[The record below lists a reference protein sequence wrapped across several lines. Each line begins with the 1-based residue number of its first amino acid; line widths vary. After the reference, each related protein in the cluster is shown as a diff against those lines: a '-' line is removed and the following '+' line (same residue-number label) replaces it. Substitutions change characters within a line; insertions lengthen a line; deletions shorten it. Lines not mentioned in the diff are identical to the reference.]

1 MRSLSLLPLPLL
13 LLAAAQLSLADRER
27 FRPYEI
33 LGVKRSASPEEIK
46 KGYRR
51 LVKELHPDKN
61 KAPDAEDK
69 FVRLTKAYELLSDPE
84 RRRMYDNHGVT
95 EDTPNFNKKHDYS
108 QYNRHGDPFD
118 HLRDVF
124 GDSFHSFRSGNA
136 RENIFHKQ
144 SITYRA
150 VSMFSRMANRMIE
163 ISEILYDRVTLFS
176 QVSSALVFS

>member
-61 KAPDAEDK
+61 KAPDAGDK

-95 EDTPNFNKKHDYS
+95 EDTPNFNKKHDYN

-118 HLRDVF
+118 HL
-124 GDSFHSFRSGNA
+124 RSGNA

-150 VSMFSRMANRMIE
+150 YTNTIIPASHKQPYLLLFYSDWCFSCA
-163 ISEILYDRVTLFS
+163 
-176 QVSSALVFS
+176 QVGHSSLLVFLY